1 MGAARLSAGQKED
14 RTEKQPPPL
23 RLEVAWELMEWEGVP
38 LVPLVPLVPVVVE
51 WLCTEALCGL

>member
-1 MGAARLSAGQKED
+1 MGAARLSAGKED

-23 RLEVAWELMEWEGVP
+23 RLEVAWELVEWEGVP
-38 LVPLVPLVPVVVE
+38 LVPVPVVE

>member
-1 MGAARLSAGQKED
+1 MGAARLSAGKEED

-38 LVPLVPLVPVVVE
+38 LVPVPVVALVVE

>member
-23 RLEVAWELMEWEGVP
+23 RLEVAWELMEWGGVP
-38 LVPLVPLVPVVVE
+38 VVPVPVVVE